1 VQTRSVSKTELMD
14 LLGGLCGGI
23 FIDQAFEDMC
33 RARLG
38 RKWDR
43 LSKSGIKQIM
53 KNEWEAGTKP
63 EFKPSNTK
71 DYIVAIPAEAFG
83 KESLDDTSK
92 EPVIKNG
99 RIHFKR

>member
-1 VQTRSVSKTELMD
+1 MD